1 MPASLLEYR
10 LSIKIAPTVLQPEPT
25 TDELVVTSIK
35 SGTNPFIAAAP
46 SGDGQEVDPITGA
59 VRTGAYTVQ
68 IVDANTGTDGTGT
81 IRVLTNKLEDAT
93 FRQQLISRRAI
104 VEVRTD
110 GGAWGILIAGYVVS
124 VRLVSPMRYEV
135 TVGDTRRVEQSQTI
149 FQGSALGTYNTRGC
163 ITGGPVTK
171 DWGVIKNRG
180 GWRYRL
186 TVNGTDVQADFI
198 DGYEPGVDAPLVK
211 DWRKLDTAR
220 IANAIEPYGQPN
232 PFQITILGQQL
243 STTTVYTR
251 QTFTTGTPDWYVSGG
266 IVAYVGTTATNAAP
280 IRALLLRNS
289 FLGTDGL
296 GVSQLQFYWP
306 NCPYSTGQIVY
317 VSLTTYE
324 LTADTP
330 LYLDAHPVDL
340 VTAIWTNAR
349 VRYNG
354 SAAWVDAIRN
364 LIGPNVRLACRFTE
378 PPKIAEFLE
387 RAIFGPFGI
396 SARTNALGLQELFST
411 RIRTSTT
418 PSLTLSTNDLR
429 SSEPLVFDLDEQ
441 TAISAITLKQ
451 QVFNT
456 VPYIPAQ
463 SSSNTETRASQGN
476 VPLDGV
482 LVKQLEQTS
491 QYLDENLTVFTGR
504 NVTYDVPGMIHT
516 ADDWTPAMT
525 SQLDAISINVFDRFG
540 RGCQASE
547 AQVLAGTSAAAAQIG
562 DELYYDVA
570 HFPNKGYRIGESSV
584 GPRIMQVVRRTET
597 PSGPVFK
604 LLDSGLAAQPATA
617 ATISIA
623 QNGFAPMSIAQF
635 TITNA
640 ATLNA
645 TGVISVRVEWATG
658 VTTPTGGADFATY
671 APNAIP
677 TGAVNLPAVTTPGTT
692 VWVRA
697 RSEQAGRRP
706 SAWTAWTSVALAAVA
721 APSAVSATD
730 IRRTS
735 ARIQWTNTSNTFPL
749 VLFAFQGA
757 SAPANWLPYRVGSLP
772 IGTTDTVIRSLTGP
786 SISWVI
792 GVAYET
798 PNGLGVVGTVSVTT
812 TTTLTT
818 ANRPAALAIIP
829 GVDDATLTQGVALA
843 LWPTDQTFDIVIER
857 SLFSGTG
864 FSEIARVSG
873 TTPVYVD
880 ERPRNGLTWFYRI
893 AHILGGF
900 SLSPYTPEVSSVA
913 TGVPR
918 DLVRPGAVVPV
929 VEVATTETSTQ
940 GTVTLTIT
948 DPQNRLQQVRFRER
962 TGGGAWGAWVVDSTV
977 PYSYTGTLPTTGF
990 LDIQYEVT
998 AYNGAGEL
1006 TIVAGGVQSFDRGTT
1021 ANIVSAAGSFTTA
1034 GVLTVAVQADT
1045 DTNSFRYAV
1054 ATSPW
1059 ANDAAAYAAAQAG
1072 TLVNARND
1080 LILFPGPYAL
1090 GSTVYVA
1097 FAAYTGASGTG
1108 SVSGPYRYAFVNGSS
1123 QPPSLN
1129 IVTTPGSPNYS
1140 LNITWDGTIAY
1151 ALDGVTQATGTWTSP
1166 RIQTIARNAAG
1177 GASKVA
1183 AFAVTKNGTTISQT
1197 VTIPPEDPTVVN
1209 ITAFTITYDYTND
1222 YIEYNYTLTGLPTSY
1237 DIKCFALL
1245 NGIGTGELV
1254 EVSSSSTQ
1262 TIVGSPVPLDTS
1274 GTVTNNWEHWFEVT
1288 DAGVQVL
1295 ATSISVYGT
1304 TYEP

>member
-1 MPASLLEYR
+1 MPASLIQYR
-10 LSIKIAPTVLQPEPT
+10 LTIRNASTLANPDGTA
-25 TDELVVTSIK
+25 DELVVTSVP
-35 SGTNPFIAAAP
+35 SGTNPFIADAP

-110 GGAWGILIAGYVVS
+110 GGAWQTLVSGFIAG

-135 TVGDTRRVEQSQTI
+135 TVGDSRRVERTQTI
-149 FQGSALGTYNTRGC
+149 FQGGALGSYTTRGC
-163 ITGGPVTK
+163 ITGGPVTAT
-171 DWGVIKNRG
+171 WGPVRSRG

-186 TVNGTDVQADFI
+186 AISGNDVVATFV
-198 DGYEPGVDAPLVK
+198 DGYESGQDAPLVT
-211 DWRKLDTAR
+211 DWRKLANPD
-220 IANAIEPYGQPN
+220 IASTIEAYRQVNPYA
-232 PFQITILGQQL
+232 LGGG
-243 STTTVYTR
+243 SEYVTSYTTPVYS
-251 QTFTTGTPDWYVSGG
+251 FAAGDWVVAGG
-266 IVAYVGTTATNAAP
+266 ILVYAGSSATNAVAQ
-280 IRALLLRNS
+280 RALLVGPAVTPATES
-289 FLGTDGL
+289 L
-296 GVSQLQFYWP
+296 GVSKLYLYWP
-306 NCPYSTGQIVY
+306 GCPFSNGQVVHI
-317 VSLTTYE
+317 SLTTF
-324 LTADTP
+324 LTTERTP

-340 VTAIWTNAR
+340 ATEIWTNAR
-349 VRYNG
+349 IEYDTTAASNIKALVG
-354 SAAWVDAIRN
+354 S
-364 LIGPNVRLACRFTE
+364 NVRLACRFTE
-378 PPKIAEFLE
+378 PPTIADFLE
-387 RAIFGPFGI
+387 KAIFGPFGI
-396 SARTNALGLQELFST
+396 SARTNAAGKQQLFAT

-418 PSLTLSTNDLR
+418 PSLTLATNDLR
-429 SSEPLVFDLDEQ
+429 SAEPLVFDLDEQ

-451 QVFNT
+451 KIFNAASYIAPT
-456 VPYIPAQ
+456 TQQGYADSTQGRVP
-463 SSSNTETRASQGN
+463 S
-476 VPLDGV
+476 DGV
-482 LVKQLEQTS
+482 LISDVEQTS
-491 QYLDENLTVFTGR
+491 QYLDPNLTVFTGR
-504 NVTYDVPGMIHT
+504 NITYDIPGMIHT
-516 ADDWTPAMT
+516 ADDWAPATT
-525 SQLDAISINVFDRFG
+525 SQLDAISLGIFDRFG
-540 RGCQASE
+540 RGCQTSE
-547 AQVLAGTSAAAAQIG
+547 AQVLAGASAAAAQVG

-623 QNGFAPMSIAQF
+623 QNPFSPTAIAQF

-645 TGVISVRVEWATG
+645 TGVISVRVQWATG
-658 VTTPTGGADFATY
+658 ATTPTSGADFATY
-671 APNAIP
+671 APAAIP
-677 TGAVNLPAVTTPGTT
+677 TAAVNLPSVTTPGTT

-706 SAWTAWTSVALAAVA
+706 SAWTAWTSVTLAAVA
-721 APSAVSATD
+721 APSGVSATD

-735 ARIQWTNTSNTFPL
+735 ARIQWTNTSTVYPL

-757 SAPANWLPYRVGSLP
+757 SAPANWLPYRVGTLP
-772 IGTTDTVIRSLTGP
+772 VGTTDTVIRTLTGP
-786 SISWVI
+786 SINWVI

-977 PYSYTGTLPTTGF
+977 PYSYTGTLPGSGF

-1140 LNITWDGTIAY
+1140 LVITWDGTIAY
-1151 ALDGVTQATGTWTSP
+1151 SLDGVTQSVSGWTSP
-1166 RIQTIARNAAG
+1166 RTQTIARNAAG

-1245 NGIGTGELV
+1245 NGIGTGELI